1 MATDIEAQLRAARW
15 DSWLVV
21 AGVTLATMA
30 LLSGIVIRGS
40 KVIQLQRQTLE
51 ARVAELSTLL
61 AQNQMLKDRV
71 QKASQRTTSLNERY
85 LRRIGA
91 DLHDGPAQH
100 VAFAALRIDS
110 DALTSPS
117 APPRKRQ
124 KEIDAIRASLAEA
137 MSEIRNICNG
147 LVLPH
152 IEAAALPG
160 IIDLV
165 TTAHEQRTGSRVSRP
180 RDIPSFD
187 LSSPQKICAFRFLQE
202 ALNNAH
208 RHAGDKEVAIDV
220 ATQNGSIAISVSDKG
235 SGFDPESRRP
245 EGPGAGR
252 SQGTSRIHRRSVFP
266 ANVRPWNTGNAFA
279 ARRSGGGCMTSAIR
293 IAIVDDHP
301 LFREGVSRSLAETG
315 EFEICGE
322 GASADDA
329 YKLALEANPDVL
341 LLDISMPGGG
351 LSAVERIRE
360 ALPNQKLVLLTVS
373 EANQDVSAALN
384 AGASGYVLKGVGSK
398 ALAEILRVIAAGETY
413 VSPTLAAKLLASLR
427 EAGEPSNPV
436 SHLTQREMQILQFV
450 SNGMTNKE
458 VARKLNL
465 QEKTVKHHMTHILAK
480 LKVRNRTEAAM
491 LLREAAP
498 GK

>member
-1 MATDIEAQLRAARW
+1 
-15 DSWLVV
+15 
-21 AGVTLATMA
+21 
-30 LLSGIVIRGS
+30 
-40 KVIQLQRQTLE
+40 
-51 ARVAELSTLL
+51 
-61 AQNQMLKDRV
+61 
-71 QKASQRTTSLNERY
+71 
-85 LRRIGA
+85 
-91 DLHDGPAQH
+91 
-100 VAFAALRIDS
+100 
-110 DALTSPS
+110 
-117 APPRKRQ
+117 
-124 KEIDAIRASLAEA
+124 
-137 MSEIRNICNG
+137 
-147 LVLPH
+147 
-152 IEAAALPG
+152 
-160 IIDLV
+160 
-165 TTAHEQRTGSRVSRP
+165 
-180 RDIPSFD
+180 
-187 LSSPQKICAFRFLQE
+187 
-202 ALNNAH
+202 
-208 RHAGDKEVAIDV
+208 
-220 ATQNGSIAISVSDKG
+220 
-235 SGFDPESRRP
+235 
-245 EGPGAGR
+245 
-252 SQGTSRIHRRSVFP
+252 
-266 ANVRPWNTGNAFA
+266 
-279 ARRSGGGCMTSAIR
+279 MTSAIR

-329 YKLALEANPDVL
+329 YKLALEAKPDVL

-398 ALAEILRVIAAGETY
+398 ALAEILRAIAAGETY

-458 VARKLNL
+458 VARRLDL

-491 LLREAAP
+491 LLRETAS
-498 GK
+498 KK